1 MARHS
6 SNMHLA
12 ARGVEVFSQRSA
24 GCDEIPSHRKARVAW
39 EAQMGSRRFSNLPP
53 PLLPFALLLSSSP
66 FYDQTIL
73 RRAYR

>member
-39 EAQMGSRRFSNLPP
+39 EAQMGSRRFGDLP
-53 PLLPFALLLSSSP
+53 PLLPFALLLLSSSP
-66 FYDQTIL
+66 FYDQTVL
-73 RRAYR
+73 RRTYR